1 MLDNMKQNFKK
12 VAIVGP
18 PTYPIPYI
26 RGGAIE
32 RLMTILVDQNEVK
45 HKLDITVFTV
55 YDKDLNEAVRKYK
68 FSRFIQI
75 KAGIFVKFL
84 LLIYRTLRVLLF
96 RSIPFKS
103 EYMVLVNMHLK
114 KGNYDVIYMATSN
127 QQVAEL
133 TTKTQAKILYAEY
146 SDYLRKD
153 SYGIES
159 ICKKVTAFVGNT
171 YLVSRIIEELGIPQS
186 QTRILNAG
194 YDLTV
199 FPESFRNE
207 SRDLIRSKHDI
218 KKDEVIILYCGRL
231 SPEKGPLELI
241 KAVQSVPNCRLIL
254 IGGSNFS
261 KNERNDYV
269 LKLYEEAEKCN
280 GRVIFTGYIHDEK
293 DVIPYRYGADIGVV
307 PSICNE
313 AASGAMFEF
322 RTASLPTI
330 ISKMGGMPYFAG
342 ENVIMVDYDDNFVN
356 SLADTI
362 NLLVNDEPLRKK
374 LAAAARNGLE
384 KFTYESYF
392 DSFTNIVCNL

>member
-1 MLDNMKQNFKK
+1 MKQNFKK

-32 RLMTILVDQNEVK
+32 RLMTILVDQNEIN

-75 KAGIFVKFL
+75 KSGIFVKFL
-84 LLIYRTLRVLLF
+84 LLVYRILRVLLL
-96 RSIPFKS
+96 RRIPIKS
-103 EYMVLVNMHLK
+103 EYMVLVNWYLK

-133 TTKTQAKILYAEY
+133 TTKTHAKILYAEY

-159 ICKKVTAFVGNT
+159 ICNKVTAFVGNT
-171 YLVSRIIEELGIPQS
+171 YLVSRIIEELGVQKS

-194 YDLTV
+194 YDLTEYS
-199 FPESFRNE
+199 ESFRNE
-207 SRDLIRSKHDI
+207 SRDLIRNKHNI
-218 KKDEVIILYCGRL
+218 KEDEVVILYCGRL

-280 GRVIFTGYIHDEK
+280 GRVIFTGYIPDEK

-356 SLADTI
+356 SLAETI
-362 NLLVNDEPLRKK
+362 ALLVNNESLRKK
-374 LAAAARNGLE
+374 LAAAARNGIE
-384 KFTYESYF
+384 KCSRESYF
-392 DSFTNIVCNL
+392 DSFSSIVCNL

>member
-1 MLDNMKQNFKK
+1 MNQNFKK

-32 RLMTILVDQNEVK
+32 RLMTILIDQNEVN
-45 HKLDITVFTV
+45 HRLDITVFTV
-55 YDKDLNEAVRKYK
+55 FDKDLDEAVRKYK
-68 FSRFIQI
+68 FSNFIQI
-75 KAGIFVKFL
+75 KAGLFVKFL
-84 LLIYRTLRVLLF
+84 LSIYRVLRMLLF
-96 RSIPFKS
+96 RSIPIKS
-103 EYMVLVNMHLK
+103 EYMVLVNWYLK

-133 TTKTQAKILYAEY
+133 TTKTRAKILYAEY

-171 YLVSRIIEELGIPQS
+171 YLVSRIIEELGVPQS

-207 SRDLIRSKHDI
+207 SRDLIRSKHNL
-218 KKDEVIILYCGRL
+218 KKDDVIILYCGRL

-254 IGGSNFS
+254 VGGSNFS
-261 KNERNDYV
+261 KNEINEYV
-269 LKLYEEAEKCN
+269 LKLHEEADKCN
-280 GRVIFTGYIHDEK
+280 GRVIFTGYIPDEK

-322 RTASLPTI
+322 RMASLPTI

-342 ENVIMVDYDDNFVN
+342 ENVIMVDYDEKFVK
-356 SLADTI
+356 SLAETI
-362 NLLVNDEPLRKK
+362 SLLVNNEPLRKQ
-374 LAAAARNGLE
+374 LASVARNGL
-384 KFTYESYF
+384 KKCSYQAYF
-392 DSFTNIVCNL
+392 NSFIEIINNL

>member
-1 MLDNMKQNFKK
+1 MKHNFKK

-32 RLMTILVDQNEVK
+32 RLMTILVDQNEVN

-55 YDKDLNEAVRKYK
+55 YDKDLDEAVKKYK
-68 FSRFIQI
+68 YSRFVQI

-84 LLIYRTLRVLLF
+84 LLIYRVLRMLSL
-96 RSIPFKS
+96 RSIPIRSK
-103 EYMVLVNMHLK
+103 YMFLVNWYLK
-114 KGNYDVIYMATSN
+114 KGHYDVIYMATSN

-171 YLVSRIIEELGIPQS
+171 YLVSRIIEELGVQKS

-194 YDLTV
+194 YDLTEYS
-199 FPESFRNE
+199 ESFRNE
-207 SRDLIRSKHDI
+207 SRDLIRNKHNI
-218 KKDEVIILYCGRL
+218 KEDEVVILYCGRL

-241 KAVQSVPNCRLIL
+241 KAVQSVPNCKLIL

-261 KNERNDYV
+261 KNERTEYV
-269 LKLYEEAEKCN
+269 LKLQEEADKCN
-280 GRVIFTGYIHDEK
+280 GRVIFTGYIPNEK

-342 ENVIMVDYDDNFVN
+342 ENVIMVDYDENFVK
-356 SLADTI
+356 SLAEKI
-362 NLLVNDEPLRKK
+362 SLLVNSEQLRKK

-384 KFTYESYF
+384 KCSYESYF
-392 DSFTNIVCNL
+392 ESFTSIVCNL